1 MTTQKLA
8 QQNLRDELRK
18 MGEQERDEIIAD
30 LCICFSLTAD
40 KIAEIPHKVEVLQ
53 EENECLEGNLAEA
66 NRALETARGQVKTM
80 KEIIS
85 RVHEESGLWVKD
97 AGQCS

>member
-1 MTTQKLA
+1 MPDLKAAQQKLA

-18 MGEQERDEIIAD
+18 MGEQERDEIIIE
-30 LCICFSLTAD
+30 LCDHFNLTAD
-40 KIAEIPHKVEVLQ
+40 TIAKIPQEIES
-53 EENECLEGNLAEA
+53 LESDLAEA
-66 NRALETARGQVKTM
+66 KRALETARGQVKTM
-80 KEIIS
+80 KEIIN